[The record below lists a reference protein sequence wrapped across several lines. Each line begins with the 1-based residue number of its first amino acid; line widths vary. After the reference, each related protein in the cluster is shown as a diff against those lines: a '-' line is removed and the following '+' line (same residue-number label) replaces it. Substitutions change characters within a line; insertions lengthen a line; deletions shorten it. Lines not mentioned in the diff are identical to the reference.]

1 MKRRGDKSAVI
12 AAASV
17 PHGPSPAPEVS
28 GVPQFQEET
37 FVFTITLV
45 VIARQPGVDFD

>member
-1 MKRRGDKSAVI
+1 MKRRGDTSAVI

-17 PHGPSPAPEVS
+17 PPSRSPEV
-28 GVPQFQEET
+28 GGAAQFQEET